1 MKALYESPSGPL
13 QMETAE
19 NANHFYEP
27 FAKLEY
33 IVLILQNII
42 QYHKILAN
50 TGLPTQAQKNNL
62 GFTKILFLPCHF

>member
-19 NANHFYEP
+19 NANNFYKP

-42 QYHKILAN
+42 QYNKILAN
-50 TGLPTQAQKNNL
+50 TGLPTQA
-62 GFTKILFLPCHF
+62 